1 MAVQPWGEQEF
12 GAARPPVPGPP
23 PMPYPVMP
31 PAAVPQAA
39 MPQVAMPQSAMR
51 AATADRERTVDVLKA
66 AFAEGRLSAAEYGE
80 RFEAASTAQ
89 TYGQLAR
96 LVADLPAGP
105 MVAPQMTVAQAGPVL
120 VPVPP
125 TFLAPPPQRRTNAV
139 AVTSLVLGL
148 LCVPTGGLLGVPA
161 VITGHI
167 GRRQVAERNEDG
179 DGMAV
184 TGIVFGWLSIA
195 FWATIMMTV
204 AVFG

>member
-1 MAVQPWGEQEF
+1 
-12 GAARPPVPGPP
+12 
-23 PMPYPVMP
+23 
-31 PAAVPQAA
+31 
-39 MPQVAMPQSAMR
+39 MR

-80 RFEAASTAQ
+80 RFEAASAAQ

-105 MVAPQMTVAQAGPVL
+105 MVAPQMTVAQAGPVM

-161 VITGHI
+161 VIAGHI
-167 GRRQVAERNEDG
+167 GRRQAAERNEEG

-195 FWATIMMTV
+195 FWVTIMMTL